1 MFLWRFYEFDPT
13 EKRTRRNGQVDWK
26 MFLLLKRSKDSW
38 MDVLPMS
45 AMSEE
50 IRQNQYLADVAQ
62 EC

>member
-1 MFLWRFYEFDPT
+1 MFLWRVYEFDPT

-26 MFLLLKRSKDSW
+26 MFLLLKRLKDSW
-38 MDVLPMS
+38 MDMLPMS

-50 IRQNQYLADVAQ
+50 IRQNQYLAEVAQ